1 MYIPEMWK
9 QDVFPLECL
18 ETVLEAEPWPA
29 CPLQV
34 PSHMASPQ
42 VCQAGICDLS
52 ERRNTSECLESV
64 CSVARHLGLQVTT

>member
-1 MYIPEMWK
+1 MYILEMWK
-9 QDVFPLECL
+9 QEVFPLECL

-42 VCQAGICDLS
+42 VCQAGICD
-52 ERRNTSECLESV
+52 
-64 CSVARHLGLQVTT
+64 

>member
-29 CPLQV
+29 SPLQV

-42 VCQAGICDLS
+42 VCQAGICDYQKEGTHLS
-52 ERRNTSECLESV
+52 
-64 CSVARHLGLQVTT
+64 A